1 MKIEELQS
9 IIAQSHYLVVLCG
22 SEMLKECGILPLRS
36 QERAYEIERTY
47 GHSPE
52 EFLSQAFYSTRP
64 EPFYDFYRN
73 EILKYSTSSGKV
85 FHLLSTFQKLASVR
99 SIITNSFFDFPSRAG
114 CKNVI
119 ELHGNINRNT
129 CDKCSAVFSAEYV
142 LNSKRCPVCDQ
153 CGGPIRPGIIFYG
166 DMVNNRL
173 MTMAATEISHA
184 DTLLL
189 LGSSLNSEL
198 ATRYIKYFAGDKL
211 ILIHSEPHYLDEQ
224 ADIFIHAPITDLLHT
239 LNHSLSSGNIRRN
252 GL

>member
-9 IIAQSHYLVVLCG
+9 IIAKSHYLVVLCG
-22 SEMLKECGILPLRS
+22 SEMLKEC
-36 QERAYEIERTY
+36 
-47 GHSPE
+47 
-52 EFLSQAFYSTRP
+52 
-64 EPFYDFYRN
+64 
-73 EILKYSTSSGKV
+73 EILKFSTSFGEV

-129 CDKCSAVFSAEYV
+129 CDKCGAVFS
-142 LNSKRCPVCDQ
+142 
-153 CGGPIRPGIIFYG
+153 
-166 DMVNNRL
+166 
-173 MTMAATEISHA
+173 
-184 DTLLL
+184 
-189 LGSSLNSEL
+189 
-198 ATRYIKYFAGDKL
+198 GDKL

-239 LNHSLSSGNIRRN
+239 LNHSLSSGYVRRN